1 MKSDIRRRVAT
12 EAARLLYN
20 GVYAE
25 YIHAKEAA
33 SSSLGVKVVPS
44 NFEVA
49 EELDRLVDSLE
60 GDERWSRL
68 IQLRTKALE
77 LMKLL
82 QEYNPVLTGSVWRGT
97 ARRGSD
103 IDINVYSPD
112 PNVIE
117 RLLVENGCET
127 RIEEVNVTRS
137 GVVSRSTHIS
147 FDVDSDEVEV
157 VVRPMED
164 AGKHERCGTY
174 GDLKKGLTLG
184 ELERVMQGDPLR
196 RFVPKKRA
204 R

>member
-1 MKSDIRRRVAT
+1 LFLVKSNIRRRVAA

-49 EELDRLVDSLE
+49 EELDRLADSLE
-60 GDERWSRL
+60 GDERGSRL
-68 IQLRTKALE
+68 IQLRTKALK
-77 LMKLL
+77 LMRLL
-82 QEYNPVLTGSVWRGT
+82 REYNPVLTGSVWRGT

-103 IDINVYSPD
+103 IDINVYSSD

-147 FDVDSDEVEV
+147 FDVDSDEV
-157 VVRPMED
+157 
-164 AGKHERCGTY
+164 
-174 GDLKKGLTLG
+174 
-184 ELERVMQGDPLR
+184 
-196 RFVPKKRA
+196 
-204 R
+204 